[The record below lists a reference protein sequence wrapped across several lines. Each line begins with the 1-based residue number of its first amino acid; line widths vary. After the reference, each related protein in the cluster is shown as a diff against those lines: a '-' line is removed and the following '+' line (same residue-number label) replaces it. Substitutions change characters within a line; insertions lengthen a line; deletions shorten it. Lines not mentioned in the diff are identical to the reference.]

1 MRVGDRKAFAEA
13 CGSTFAHVRNVAYRQ
28 KPCSPSLAVN
38 IERES
43 RRQVL
48 AESLCPDF
56 DWAYLRNSCSP
67 PPAAAD
73 SISTARDSPAA

>member
-1 MRVGDRKAFAEA
+1 MRIADRKAFAES

-56 DWAYLRNSCSP
+56 DWAYLRQSGAQHPQAQQSE
-67 PPAAAD
+67 AA
-73 SISTARDSPAA
+73 